1 MQQRGKGKR
10 SLKADSGEAVM
21 DGVSQVIECVFYLKS
36 TRHFLLSTIRFSCK
50 TTVATVMKQGSTP
63 LSNY

>member
-1 MQQRGKGKR
+1 
-10 SLKADSGEAVM
+10 M
-21 DGVSQVIECVFYLKS
+21 DGVSQVTECVFYLKS
-36 TRHFLLSTIRFSCK
+36 ARHFLLSIVRFSCK